1 MWDIRGSWISGLSR
15 PLLLTPSST
24 TAYIQHAVGRATSD
38 QGRHWS
44 GEANAPP
51 RQDSSYTVRPPE
63 PFVPQFPSI
72 ALPVRD
78 DPAFQDPGEPGHEA
92 WLRMLPAGNGLVQ
105 VRHPSQYGL
114 PRSEKQTDGYGREV
128 ADVEVYEVAVVRELE
143 CLLVVRE
150 LLGRY
155 EELGKGYHGQGGG
168 KQGEVVQDWERVDA
182 LRCLDHC
189 KSFLILASGVGRL
202 GC

>member
-1 MWDIRGSWISGLSR
+1 
-15 PLLLTPSST
+15 
-24 TAYIQHAVGRATSD
+24 
-38 QGRHWS
+38 
-44 GEANAPP
+44 
-51 RQDSSYTVRPPE
+51 
-63 PFVPQFPSI
+63 
-72 ALPVRD
+72 
-78 DPAFQDPGEPGHEA
+78 
-92 WLRMLPAGNGLVQ
+92 MLPAGNGLVQ
-105 VRHPSQYGL
+105 VRYPSQYGL

-189 KSFLILASGVGRL
+189 KSFLILASRIGSGTF
-202 GC
+202 GCHALCNCRTARF